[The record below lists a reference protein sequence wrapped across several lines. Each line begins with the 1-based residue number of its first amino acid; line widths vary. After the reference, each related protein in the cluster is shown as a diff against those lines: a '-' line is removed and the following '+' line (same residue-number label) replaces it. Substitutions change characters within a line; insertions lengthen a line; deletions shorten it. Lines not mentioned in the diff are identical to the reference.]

1 MKNLLSINRV
11 EDDKFI
17 FDFGIAD
24 KLLRI
29 FSVLWL
35 GHIYLNYKDLINR
48 PKELFEPI
56 VWIQKLLISTV
67 PNTFIFYSILVLS
80 IILCVVTIF
89 NKAILYRLLLFV
101 LLLYLNT
108 IKWNYNFFSHVGHLF
123 ILAHFFTIFIP
134 PIKSIKHISSEEKI
148 NYANSIRY
156 AFAGVLMTYTFAG
169 IWKFAVLFY
178 KLLFDPTSLNW
189 MSKNA
194 VEFNALLS
202 ARLWDEQISPIM
214 IKIYEI
220 PFLWQFL
227 TLLIFAFQLI
237 AVLGAFNKKIAIPIL
252 FALVL
257 FHIYNMLFINTYF
270 FTSLFTLIIL
280 FLPYHRILKR
290 RFIFQFKH

>member
-89 NKAILYRLLLFV
+89 NKAILYRLLLFWQNQ
-101 LLLYLNT
+101 L
-108 IKWNYNFFSHVGHLF
+108 
-123 ILAHFFTIFIP
+123 
-134 PIKSIKHISSEEKI
+134 
-148 NYANSIRY
+148 
-156 AFAGVLMTYTFAG
+156 
-169 IWKFAVLFY
+169 
-178 KLLFDPTSLNW
+178 
-189 MSKNA
+189 
-194 VEFNALLS
+194 
-202 ARLWDEQISPIM
+202 QIV
-214 IKIYEI
+214 
-220 PFLWQFL
+220 F
-227 TLLIFAFQLI
+227 
-237 AVLGAFNKKIAIPIL
+237 
-252 FALVL
+252 
-257 FHIYNMLFINTYF
+257 
-270 FTSLFTLIIL
+270 
-280 FLPYHRILKR
+280 
-290 RFIFQFKH
+290 